1 MPKAE
6 FWAACLALCVAANA
20 SIISRGTDAMIKR
33 IQVYLLSI
41 IIPVYNNAEFIT
53 ATLTSIHQSI
63 TDEVE
68 LVIVNDGSTDLSDE
82 CIIAFYRENN
92 FTNLKYISKKSWRR
106 YFATL
111 DLHMTGRYIGFVDSD
126 DIVRPNYFYSPSN

>member
-1 MPKAE
+1 
-6 FWAACLALCVAANA
+6 
-20 SIISRGTDAMIKR
+20 MINDSG
-33 IQVYLLSI
+33 YLLSI

-82 CIIAFYRENN
+82 CINAFYRENN
-92 FTNLKYISKKSWRR
+92 FTNLKYISKKIKALL
-106 YFATL
+106 FPATL
-111 DLHMTGRYIGFVDSD
+111 DLHMRQE
-126 DIVRPNYFYSPSN
+126 DILVS